1 MPWDE
6 AVLLDM
12 LTAGRRILEFKD
24 GIGRDGFLEDVK
36 TQSAVLHQLMIL
48 GEAAKRLS
56 PEIRQRS
63 SEVPWQLIAG
73 MRDNLI
79 HGYRDV
85 DLEEVWRTADRDV
98 PELIV
103 HLERLLER
111 Q

>member
-12 LTAGRRILEFKD
+12 LTAGRRILEFKV
-24 GIGRDGFLEDVK
+24 GIGRDDFLEDVK
-36 TQSAVLHQLMIL
+36 TQSAILHQLMIL